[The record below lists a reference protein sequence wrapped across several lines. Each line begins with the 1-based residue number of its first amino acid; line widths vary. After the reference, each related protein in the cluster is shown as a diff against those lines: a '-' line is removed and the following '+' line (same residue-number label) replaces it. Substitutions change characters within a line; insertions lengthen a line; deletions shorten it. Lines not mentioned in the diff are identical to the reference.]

1 MKHSTYLRVTSLAA
15 LLMVLS
21 ISSAF
26 ATAFAGVDRAVWF
39 ISQTPPYPPPPAGTF
54 ASCGGSPLV
63 DLSSGSFNCFDQ
75 QGAGVTLN
83 HRGSLMTSLDSVTDV
98 TIIDPSGAPISFRSD
113 FSAFNPGGPEI
124 GARVDHPHFE
134 FAQFSSSVSGPGV
147 GDFHG
152 CATSIATPSCGVVG
166 PDSSSIFFEIDQTK
180 CSNTTS
186 ASLCRLS

>member
-1 MKHSTYLRVTSLAA
+1 
-15 LLMVLS
+15 
-21 ISSAF
+21 
-26 ATAFAGVDRAVWF
+26 
-39 ISQTPPYPPPPAGTF
+39 
-54 ASCGGSPLV
+54 
-63 DLSSGSFNCFDQ
+63 
-75 QGAGVTLN
+75 
-83 HRGSLMTSLDSVTDV
+83 MTSLDSVTDV

-166 PDSSSIFFEIDQTK
+166 PDSSSIFFEIDQSQVLEYDISIFVQVIVTPEPSTMPLVASAFAILLGITK
-180 CSNTTS
+180 
-186 ASLCRLS
+186 RQRIRVRV